1 MREDLEAPPA
11 LGIVA
16 TLKDAFRTMSGI
28 VGGAMLA
35 VLLAM
40 VVVVPI
46 YAPFDVA
53 RTWGQASAW
62 VDNPRVAGPEWAD
75 VFVPGTLSRTLIIQP
90 EDFRKTKVIS
100 ETFGITTFVLRKTFD
115 FNADYFPSELTYR
128 LFATF
133 GDISPLVT
141 MQLERPDGE
150 VVELLRTTPVNRAP
164 EANNY
169 PFSQTVTVP
178 ETLRNLRAWA
188 TTTFNATDV
197 AFPKP
202 EVTLFAKGGED
213 MLDASRARVL
223 KGEYAFRV
231 IGVAFDAED
240 NIDGRLIV
248 FGRVFGLAGT
258 DHLRRDLMTGILWGA
273 PVALAFGTTAALIV
287 ILTQTLFG
295 AIGGWFGG
303 RTDEAVQ
310 RASDFFLILPI
321 LPILILISIFYRPG
335 IWTILFVVV
344 AFSLFGGTT
353 KVIRSIVL
361 QVKQEQYVE
370 SATSYGASKLRI
382 LFKHIFPRVMPYTFA
397 LIALAV
403 PAYIFLEAS
412 LAFLGLSDP
421 TLPTW
426 GSLLGTAYRNNAM
439 FNGFWWWIAL
449 PAAGIIF
456 ATVAFALLGY
466 SFDKVLNPRLR
477 EQ

>member
-1 MREDLEAPPA
+1 MAAPPTM
-11 LGIVA
+11 GIVA
-16 TLKDAFRTMSGI
+16 TLKDAFRTVSGI
-28 VGGAMLA
+28 IGGIML
-35 VLLAM
+35 VILLAM
-40 VVVVPI
+40 VVIVPF
-46 YAPFDVA
+46 YAPFDVVQA
-53 RTWGQASAW
+53 WGQATAW
-62 VDNPRVAGPEWAD
+62 VDNPRVAAPEWSD
-75 VFVPGTLSRTLIIQP
+75 VFVQGTLPRTLTLNEP
-90 EDFRKTKVIS
+90 DFAKTKVTS
-100 ETFGITTFVLRKTFD
+100 ETFGITTIILRESFD
-115 FNADYFPSELTYR
+115 FTADYFPSELTFR
-128 LFATF
+128 LFASF
-133 GDISPLVT
+133 GNVSPLVSI
-141 MQLERPDGE
+141 QLERPDGE
-150 VVELLRTTPVNRAP
+150 TVELIRTTPDKRAP
-164 EANNY
+164 TANNY
-169 PFSQTVTVP
+169 PFSQTFTVP
-178 ETLRNLRAWA
+178 ETLRNVRAWA

-202 EVTLFAKGGED
+202 EVTLFAQGGED
-213 MLDASRARVL
+213 MLDPQRARLL
-223 KGEYAFRV
+223 KGEYGVRV
-231 IGVAFDAED
+231 IAVAFNEADD
-240 NIDGRLIV
+240 IDGRFLV

-273 PVALAFGTTAALIV
+273 PVALAFGTVAALIV

-295 AIGGWFGG
+295 ALSGWYGG

-310 RASDFFLILPI
+310 RASDFFLIIPI
-321 LPILILISIFYRPG
+321 LPILILIGIFYRPG
-335 IWTILFVVV
+335 IWAILFVVV
-344 AFSLFGGTT
+344 SFSLVGGTT

-421 TLPTW
+421 TIPTW
-426 GSLLGTAYRNNAM
+426 GSLLGTAYANNAM

-456 ATVAFALLGY
+456 ATIAFALLGY